1 MNIVVAYALP
11 HQQTLEELDVP
22 EGTTV
27 EQAIRMSHVLE
38 KHPEIDLAKNKFGV
52 FAKLVKP
59 DQELR
64 EGDRV
69 EIYRSLPAKPRDP
82 YASEDKKSRIRAK
95 KARVE
100 REDGA
105 ADN

>member
-1 MNIVVAYALP
+1 MNIVIAYAMP

-22 EGTTV
+22 DGTTV

-38 KHPEIDLAKNKFGV
+38 KHPDIDLGTNKVGV

-59 DQELR
+59 DQALH

-69 EIYRSLPAKPRDP
+69 EIYRALPGKTRDP
-82 YASEDKKSRIRAK
+82 YAAEDKKARIRAK
-95 KARVE
+95 KE
-100 REDGA
+100 RLGNEDDAG
-105 ADN
+105 DG